1 MDYTSTRG
9 ISRMRGWWWQVCR
22 RLVLRSLESR
32 FLMMGRRRTIRR
44 GKLFLGTALD
54 SRISSFVRVGMGRVL
69 VFRRRRRL
77 IIRSTMA
84 PPTTKSSK
92 DKPQKNSTAPKP
104 AKTKKPNSA
113 APSTK
118 SPKKSNS
125 SRCLENKKEP
135 IMGRNAPTVARKP
148 KKQMMSSA
156 PQLSRITMRRRTCLS
171 SLMWIISGVRS
182 RSRDTSL
189 CNTQHS
195 N

>member
-1 MDYTSTRG
+1 MPSRKHLTCSNLPFLLPQATRLPCSPLG
-9 ISRMRGWWWQVCR
+9 HPSK
-22 RLVLRSLESR
+22 RSANR
-32 FLMMGRRRTIRR
+32 
-44 GKLFLGTALD
+44 
-54 SRISSFVRVGMGRVL
+54 
-69 VFRRRRRL
+69 
-77 IIRSTMA
+77 A
-84 PPTTKSSK
+84 PPSPTTKSSK
-92 DKPQKNSTAPKP
+92 AKPQKNSTAPKP
-104 AKTKKPNSA
+104 AKTKKLNSA
-113 APSTK
+113 ALSTK

-125 SRCLENKKEP
+125 SRCLENKKEL